1 MISYLP
7 ISLCLINLN
16 NAITM
21 ITYSAPRQIPNT
33 SLRSGGRRREM
44 GIVSDLPNGTH
55 NFTGEKESQGY
66 QITKITL
73 VLEKETQMPLPLL
86 FIGAEAE

>member
-1 MISYLP
+1 
-7 ISLCLINLN
+7 
-16 NAITM
+16 
-21 ITYSAPRQIPNT
+21 
-33 SLRSGGRRREM
+33 M

-55 NFTGEKESQGY
+55 NFTGEKDSQGY

-86 FIGAEAE
+86 FIEAEAE

>member
-1 MISYLP
+1 
-7 ISLCLINLN
+7 
-16 NAITM
+16 
-21 ITYSAPRQIPNT
+21 
-33 SLRSGGRRREM
+33 M

-55 NFTGEKESQGY
+55 NFTGEKDSKGY